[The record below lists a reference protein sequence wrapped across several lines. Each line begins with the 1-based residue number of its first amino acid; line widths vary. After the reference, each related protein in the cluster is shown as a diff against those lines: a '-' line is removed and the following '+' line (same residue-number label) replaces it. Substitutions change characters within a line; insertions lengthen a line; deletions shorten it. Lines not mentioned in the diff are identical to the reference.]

1 MSDKDLK
8 LLLYW
13 ILMSS
18 LLAYSLFPFGRLD
31 NTLEEIIFKLVPGL
45 RERKL
50 LLGFLDISVFHE
62 INISIKH
69 FMIVSIIFILFFSFK
84 LEELERES
92 EFWKKNKPQENGQ
105 GDFFLHLS
113 DGISDCSAFASF
125 GELISLFM
133 LKFLLYKIH
142 VLFYLY
148 YEPLYKILRFYI
160 NLCKSGVTPL
170 KVIGNRGNWALGREK
185 GDKTE
190 NQLLIIAIFPREL
203 KETEVRN
210 SQLNS
215 EGFCFVCLFA

>member
-69 FMIVSIIFILFFSFK
+69 FMIVSIFNLLF
-84 LEELERES
+84 
-92 EFWKKNKPQENGQ
+92 
-105 GDFFLHLS
+105 
-113 DGISDCSAFASF
+113 
-125 GELISLFM
+125 SL
-133 LKFLLYKIH
+133 
-142 VLFYLY
+142 
-148 YEPLYKILRFYI
+148 
-160 NLCKSGVTPL
+160 
-170 KVIGNRGNWALGREK
+170 
-185 GDKTE
+185 
-190 NQLLIIAIFPREL
+190 
-203 KETEVRN
+203 
-210 SQLNS
+210 
-215 EGFCFVCLFA
+215 